1 MWCVCVCRGVFPI
14 HPLTHVAEPG
24 DEPKEAVSEERER
37 ERASER
43 DRARERESEREM
55 GWKGESS

>member
-1 MWCVCVCRGVFPI
+1 MCRGVFPI